1 MTVKE
6 IHIFHKKKL
15 SLHYP
20 IITSESLIL
29 GILLAI
35 VGGFLDAYTFVGRGG
50 VFSNAQT
57 GNLVLVGISLFKR
70 NWAQFLHASMPILG
84 FIIGVMTY
92 ETIKDKNF
100 IIFIKN
106 SLSLY
111 IILTIEILLFLII
124 GFVPRTVSNI
134 FVNVTISFA
143 ASLQY
148 CSFRKLVGSPFA
160 TTMCTGN
167 LRSASHAAYIA
178 ITQKD
183 HESIIKAIRYFVII
197 FSFLS
202 GAFLGGF
209 FTINIG
215 DHSIWVVC
223 VLLTFC
229 LISLIISNQITNRQN
244 D

>member
-6 IHIFHKKKL
+6 IPVVHKKKI

-29 GILLAI
+29 GILLTT

-70 NWAQFLHASMPILG
+70 NWNEFLHALMPILG

-92 ETIKDKNF
+92 EIIKKRAS
-100 IIFIKN
+100 IAFIKN
-106 SLSLY
+106 SLY
-111 IILTIEILLFLII
+111 MILIIEIILFLII
-124 GFVPRTVSNI
+124 GFIPRTVSNI

-143 ASLQY
+143 ASLQF
-148 CSFRKLVGSPFA
+148 CSFRKLVGAPFA

-167 LRSASHAAYIA
+167 LRSASHEVYIA

-183 HESIIKAIRYFVII
+183 HESSLKAIRYFAVI
-197 FSFLS
+197 FSFLF
-202 GAFLGGF
+202 GAFWGGF

-223 VLLTFC
+223 IVLLFC
-229 LISLIISNQITNRQN
+229 LISLIISNQIMNNQN